1 MAKKKPTYNF
11 FIQDRD
17 GNSININTL
26 SEEERKEVGV
36 WAYQTLLKGL
46 GYEPV
51 KENNPLDAADA
62 AKQEPRIDTRGQGR
76 SR

>member
-11 FIQDRD
+11 FVQDRD
-17 GNSININTL
+17 GNAININTL

-51 KENNPLDAADA
+51 KKEKSASDSGVSGTDG
-62 AKQEPRIDTRGQGR
+62 AKRRLRYLE
-76 SR
+76 